1 MDHDHK
7 AAAVHTTQPTQII
20 LPTPTTD
27 LAAALL
33 VVVVVVV
40 VIMIIMIIIWKS

>member
-1 MDHDHK
+1 MDHRHK

-33 VVVVVVV
+33 LLL
-40 VIMIIMIIIWKS
+40 IMITIIIWKS